1 MRIPVAYLAELFAA
15 GNINVIYQTLQRLL
29 DMRMVMRQKEINESP
44 PKNLEYDLKTYEA
57 MYRLLGIAKYT
68 ERIKLPAGLQG
79 VEHEKLR
86 ELQGST
92 GYACPGGYC

>member
-1 MRIPVAYLAELFAA
+1 
-15 GNINVIYQTLQRLL
+15 T
-29 DMRMVMRQKEINESP
+29 VMRRKEIGESLP
-44 PKNLEYDLKTYEA
+44 QNMEYDTNTYEA
-57 MYRLLGIAKYT
+57 MYRLLGIAKYS

-79 VEHEKLR
+79 VVHDKLR